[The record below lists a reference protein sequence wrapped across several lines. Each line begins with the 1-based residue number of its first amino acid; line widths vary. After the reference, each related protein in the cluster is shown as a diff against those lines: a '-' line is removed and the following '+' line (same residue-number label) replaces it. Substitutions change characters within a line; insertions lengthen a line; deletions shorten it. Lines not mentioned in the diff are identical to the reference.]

1 MMCID
6 AMEMIPPEDWQ
17 AILGRFRRAL
27 RRNGLLYLTVERHAE
42 ELVRTRNEE
51 ARRRGLPVV
60 DGEVMWEDSGYH
72 FYPGMERVRGWLKDS
87 GFTVEDDA
95 EGPWEGYAYHHVLA
109 RIGT

>member
-42 ELVRTRNEE
+42 ELVRNRNEE

-60 DGEVMWEDSGYH
+60 DGEVLFDLRQNYRIFIS
-72 FYPGMERVRGWLKDS
+72 
-87 GFTVEDDA
+87 
-95 EGPWEGYAYHHVLA
+95 
-109 RIGT
+109 IGTARLSNQKAGLFS